1 MIYII
6 VIFMSYSYN
15 LDLSYNN
22 KKSLNILIVDDDT
35 TSSELFKELLELH
48 GHTVK
53 TLDEGVKCLSNCMK
67 NTYDIIFLDYHIG
80 DLDGAEL
87 ADCLKDVLH
96 SKSIIY
102 AYTGDSD
109 PNIIKKCK
117 DIGMDGAIIKP
128 LNIHNINKILSDIE
142 QKNNKTSIHKVFNIW
157 Y

>member
-1 MIYII
+1 
-6 VIFMSYSYN
+6 MSYSYN

-22 KKSLNILIVDDDT
+22 KNGLDILIVDDDT
-35 TSSELFKELLELH
+35 TASELFKELLELH
-48 GHTVK
+48 GHNVK

-67 NTYDIIFLDYHIG
+67 NKYDIIFLDYHIG

-96 SKSIIY
+96 TKSIIY

-109 PNIIKKCK
+109 PNIIKRCK

-128 LNIHNINKILSDIE
+128 LNVNNINKILLDIE
-142 QKNNKTSIHKVFNIW
+142 QKKNKIPKQKIFNIW